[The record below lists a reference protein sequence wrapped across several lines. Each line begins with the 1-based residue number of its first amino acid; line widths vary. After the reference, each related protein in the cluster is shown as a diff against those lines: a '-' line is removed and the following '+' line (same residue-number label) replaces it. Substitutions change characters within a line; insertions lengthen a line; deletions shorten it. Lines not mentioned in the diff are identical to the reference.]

1 MAVYTKADILKIMSK
16 YKDNDLFAGVF
27 FSKED
32 LTVNHPKA
40 QVKWEEIVFHISD
53 IVDEIIEPTNDE
65 IDYFAFAELADA
77 KEQKDK
83 AKKGS

>member
-16 YKDNDLFAGVF
+16 YKDNDVFAGVF

-32 LTVNHPKA
+32 LTVNHPKS
-40 QVKWEEIVFHISD
+40 QVKWEEIVFYISD

-65 IDYFAFAELADA
+65 IDYFAFAEIVE
-77 KEQKDK
+77 EQDE
-83 AKKGS
+83 AKKGG

>member
-65 IDYFAFAELADA
+65 IDYFAFAEIVE
-77 KEQKDK
+77 EQDK
-83 AKKGS
+83 AKKGG

>member
-16 YKDNDLFAGVF
+16 YKDNDVFAGIF

-40 QVKWEEIVFHISD
+40 VIAWEEIVFEISNV
-53 IVDEIIEPTNDE
+53 VDEIIEPANAE
-65 IDYFAFAELADA
+65 IDYFAFAEIADS
-77 KEQKDK
+77 KELEEK
-83 AKKGS
+83 AKKGG